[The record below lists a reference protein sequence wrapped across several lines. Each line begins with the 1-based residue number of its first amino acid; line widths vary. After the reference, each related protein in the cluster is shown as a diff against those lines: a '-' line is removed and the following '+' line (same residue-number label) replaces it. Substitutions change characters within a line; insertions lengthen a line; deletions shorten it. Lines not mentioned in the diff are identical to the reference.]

1 MKLLEALFDDAPN
14 VAVNRRGSTGRSK
27 KSVDAARD
35 AEGRHWPVLPA
46 IPQNDISALEKTIAK
61 QSAELNL
68 RCTQVADLYNVQQQQ
83 ANELQTACEE
93 IDRLSG
99 TISTLLDTAAQ
110 YETEAVATKKKLTL
124 LENEKAALR
133 AQLDKALEDSSK
145 MTQRLLAVETA
156 FNDRETSVASAL
168 EKAESLKAELTTELA
183 ERFKLV
189 AAAERQKQRHR
200 VELNQLKSGFESQIR
215 KSETLV
221 VSQDVQIK
229 GLEEVR
235 DRAVKRVEILE
246 ALLRSEREGAQFKI
260 KELTEEL
267 QRERLGHSAEDRAAA
282 AMRKEI
288 VFLLP
293 KLAARKDQPN
303 TCELGNLVPQKQ
315 CSVVSEISVQAK

>member
-14 VAVNRRGSTGRSK
+14 VAVNRRGSAGRGK
-27 KSVDAARD
+27 KSADAARD
-35 AEGRHWPVLPA
+35 AEGRRWPVLPA

-93 IDRLSG
+93 IDRLSD
-99 TISTLLDTAAQ
+99 TISTLLDTTAR

-168 EKAESLKAELTTELA
+168 EKAESLKAELTTESA

-246 ALLRSEREGAQFKI
+246 ALLSSEREGAQFKI

-293 KLAARKDQPN
+293 KLAARKDQSN
-303 TCELGNLVPQKQ
+303 TCGLGNLVPQNN
-315 CSVVSEISVQAK
+315 AA

>member
-1 MKLLEALFDDAPN
+1 M
-14 VAVNRRGSTGRSK
+14 
-27 KSVDAARD
+27 
-35 AEGRHWPVLPA
+35 LPA

-303 TCELGNLVPQKQ
+303 TCELGNLVPQNN
-315 CSVVSEISVQAK
+315 AA

>member
-1 MKLLEALFDDAPN
+1 M
-14 VAVNRRGSTGRSK
+14 
-27 KSVDAARD
+27 
-35 AEGRHWPVLPA
+35 LPA
-46 IPQNDISALEKTIAK
+46 IPQNDISALEKMIAK

-110 YETEAVATKKKLTL
+110 YETEAVATKKKLIL

-303 TCELGNLVPQKQ
+303 TCELGNLVPQNN
-315 CSVVSEISVQAK
+315 AA